1 MEALEKYIEYHV
13 VLPEKVSITVLKKVR
28 DRKNYHSS
36 KKFGEPNKNLD
47 WVSRWLCRLILR
59 EHYTGKYF
67 VTSW

>member
-47 WVSRWLCRLILR
+47 
-59 EHYTGKYF
+59 
-67 VTSW
+67 